1 MYARDKGKKDRNET
15 GILTSRREERAG
27 IGIAIERTHKKM
39 WKECGRRAEAD
50 RDTKVYRRLTTEF

>member
-27 IGIAIERTHKKM
+27 IGIAIERTHKKDVEGM
-39 WKECGRRAEAD
+39 REKGRSR
-50 RDTKVYRRLTTEF
+50 